1 MKQYKYTAKHSVRYN
16 LTLHPI
22 MYKCNLIIYIKKK
35 VINNKDYNKVDEKSI
50 SKLLL
55 KI

>member
-22 MYKCNLIIYIKKK
+22 MYKCNLIIYKKK
-35 VINNKDYNKVDEKSI
+35 VVNNKDYNKVDEKSI